1 MNKRLTA
8 WGWTLLGFLLTG
20 FLMAGCGGPQT
31 RPRDTGS
38 GENRVEEKT
47 PERSDLSAKE
57 ARPDPKA
64 GEEAQEKGPTPDTSA
79 YSRAEQD
86 AKVPAEKRPA
96 ARGEAGSREEKPQKA
111 RPVSKAPSPLIHA
124 DPKVNNTSEK
134 NNGAKIVLNF
144 DNADLYA
151 VISTIAELL
160 EINYIVDPGV
170 SGKVTINT
178 AGGLRKKDLM
188 PLFFQILEINGLTAI
203 KSGKLYKIVPL
214 KDSPRDAISFSE
226 AEGVGPGERSVIQI
240 IPLRY
245 ISAQE
250 MTKLLTPFVS
260 EGGTIVSDTASNTL
274 LVVDK
279 GFNIQK
285 IMRLV
290 ETFDVNMFEKVHY
303 KFYPLEYLDAEEVA
317 QIMGDFSASYGEV
330 SNAFIKFIA
339 ITRVNTLLVVSTTP
353 LVFDKVEEILRQ
365 IDVVDKTVQPRI
377 YVYFVKNGQ
386 AEDLEALLSKVFSDA
401 KKTAASDKTT
411 DADGF
416 KVIGGNPF
424 SETRMEAKREAE
436 KAARSKPEPSPGPE
450 PKSQTGEDKGPGTGS
465 LRGRVEITAD
475 KVRNALLIE
484 ATPADYR
491 IIENILRQIDVL
503 PRQVLIEATIAEI
516 TIDTSTEIGMEWAL
530 GKGAALGNAS
540 FAATLNKLV
549 GEGSNAA
556 RTGLQYSIGVT
567 DKWYAALNAMASKG
581 MVNILSSPHV
591 LASDNQE
598 AKIDVSREIPVASS
612 QTTYSTAT
620 AVSETQIEYR
630 DTGVML
636 AVTPHINERGLV
648 TMEISEEVSDL
659 QENVEVAGKSY
670 PSFFKRTI
678 DTTLTVRHGQTIAIG
693 GLIKDRE
700 EESVS
705 GLPCLINIPIIRY
718 LTGQTSKS
726 TEKQELI
733 VLLTPRVIVDLND
746 VDEVTDEFK
755 QKVKNVIKR
764 FNP

>member
-1 MNKRLTA
+1 MNKRLTNYS
-8 WGWTLLGFLLTG
+8 WILCTILLAGFLLVSC
-20 FLMAGCGGPQT
+20 AGQQT
-31 RPRDTGS
+31 RKNVEKGKPQGADTMV
-38 GENRVEEKT
+38 N
-47 PERSDLSAKE
+47 E
-57 ARPDPKA
+57 AATKA
-64 GEEAQEKGPTPDTSA
+64 GRADEKKAEKPITVLSDAESEHTASTTEKAVPTAVKDEQSEPQRIEAPAPPSPSPVPRPVKKVSQKASQEEKGP
-79 YSRAEQD
+79 
-86 AKVPAEKRPA
+86 
-96 ARGEAGSREEKPQKA
+96 
-111 RPVSKAPSPLIHA
+111 
-124 DPKVNNTSEK
+124 
-134 NNGAKIVLNF
+134 KIVLNF

-160 EINYIVDPGV
+160 EINYIVDPQV

-178 AGGLRKKDLM
+178 AGGLQKEDLL
-188 PLFFQILEINGLTAI
+188 PLFFQILEVNGLTAI
-203 KSGKLYKIVPL
+203 QTGNLYKIMPL
-214 KDSPRDAISFSE
+214 KDSPRGAIYFSE
-226 AEGVGPGERSVIQI
+226 GESPPPQERTMLQI
-240 IPLRY
+240 IPLKY

-250 MTKLLTPFVS
+250 MTKIITPFIS
-260 EGGTIVSDTASNTL
+260 EGGTIVSDTMSNTL

-279 GFNIQK
+279 GINIMK
-285 IMRLV
+285 VMRLV
-290 ETFDVNMFEKVHY
+290 KTFDVNMFERVHY
-303 KFYPLEYLDAEEVA
+303 RFYPLEYLDAEEVA
-317 QIMGDFSASYGEV
+317 QIMGDFSASYGEIG
-330 SNAFIKFIA
+330 NAFIKFIA

-353 LVFDKVEEILRQ
+353 LVFDKVEEILKQ

-386 AEDLEALLSKVFSDA
+386 AKDLEGVLTKVFTGKSSAEKDSGS
-401 KKTAASDKTT
+401 K
-411 DADGF
+411 GF
-416 KVIGGNPF
+416 QPIGGNPF
-424 SETRMEAKREAE
+424 SEARMESKRKQEAAAKSR
-436 KAARSKPEPSPGPE
+436 PERPAQTAPQPG
-450 PKSQTGEDKGPGTGS
+450 GEGDKGSGTGS
-465 LRGRVEITAD
+465 LRGEVEITAD
-475 KVRNALLIE
+475 EVRNALLIE

-491 IIENILRQIDVL
+491 IIEGILRKIDVL

-516 TIDTSTEIGMEWAL
+516 SIDTSTEIGMEWAL

-549 GEGSNAA
+549 GEGTDAT

-567 DKWYAALNAMASKG
+567 DKWYAALNAMASEGK
-581 MVNILSSPHV
+581 VNILSSPHV
-591 LASDNQE
+591 LASDNKE
-598 AKIDVSREIPVASS
+598 AKIDVSREIPVSTGE
-612 QTTYSTAT
+612 TTYATSTAVT
-620 AVSETQIEYR
+620 ETSIEYR

-636 AVTPHINERGLV
+636 GVTPHINERGLV

-659 QENVEVAGKSY
+659 QENVQVAGKSY
-670 PSFFKRTI
+670 PSFFKRSI
-678 DTTLTVRHGQTIAIG
+678 NTTLTVKHGQTIAIG

-700 EESVS
+700 EESVT

>member
-1 MNKRLTA
+1 M
-8 WGWTLLGFLLTG
+8 
-20 FLMAGCGGPQT
+20 PS
-31 RPRDTGS
+31 DTIRQEVKVQDEG
-38 GENRVEEKT
+38 KA
-47 PERSDLSAKE
+47 ERSVGKRSK
-57 ARPDPKA
+57 
-64 GEEAQEKGPTPDTSA
+64 KGSLI
-79 YSRAEQD
+79 
-86 AKVPAEKRPA
+86 
-96 ARGEAGSREEKPQKA
+96 EEKPQRDESISKPESTASSMSLVKNEA
-111 RPVSKAPSPLIHA
+111 RK
-124 DPKVNNTSEK
+124 DPQEEK
-134 NNGAKIVLNF
+134 DPKIVLNF

-178 AGGLRKKDLM
+178 AGGLRKQDLL

-214 KDSPRDAISFSE
+214 KDSPRDAIAFSE
-226 AEGVGPGERSVIQI
+226 AEGVPPGERSVIQI
-240 IPLRY
+240 IPLKY
-245 ISAQE
+245 ISAEE

-260 EGGTIVSDTASNTL
+260 EGGTIVSDPVSDTL

-279 GFNIQK
+279 GINIQK
-285 IMRLV
+285 ILKLV
-290 ETFDVNMFEKVHY
+290 KTFDVNIFEKVHY

-317 QIMGDFSASYGEV
+317 KVMDDFSASYGEIG
-330 SNAFIKFIA
+330 NAFIKFIP
-339 ITRVNTLLVVSTTP
+339 IIRLNTLLVVSTTP
-353 LVFDKVEEILRQ
+353 LVFEKVEDVLEQ
-365 IDVVDKTVQPRI
+365 IDVVDKTVEPRI
-377 YVYFVKNGQ
+377 YVYFVKNGE
-386 AEDLEALLSKVFSDA
+386 AKDLEELLSSVFSDSQ
-401 KKTAASDKTT
+401 KTSADDKTT
-411 DADGF
+411 DAAGY
-416 KVIGGNPF
+416 KAIGGNPF

-436 KAARSKPEPSPGPE
+436 KREAEKAAKSEPEPAPKAE
-450 PKSQTGEDKGPGTGS
+450 PKSQTGEDQGRETGS
-465 LRGRVEITAD
+465 LRGEVKITAD
-475 KVRNALLIE
+475 EVRNALLIE
-484 ATPADYR
+484 AIPSDYQ

-530 GKGAALGNAS
+530 GKGAALGDAS

-549 GEGSNAA
+549 GEGASAS

-581 MVNILSSPHV
+581 MVNVLSSPHV

-598 AKIDVSREIPVASS
+598 AKIDVSSEIPVASS

-636 AVTPHINERGLV
+636 GVTPHINERGLV
-648 TMEISEEVSDL
+648 TMEISEEVSNVQKD
-659 QENVEVAGKSY
+659 VEVAGKKY

-678 DTTLTVRHGQTIAIG
+678 DTTLTVKDGQTIAIG
-693 GLIKDRE
+693 GLITDEE
-700 EESVS
+700 EESAS
-705 GLPCLINIPIIRY
+705 GLPCLINIPIVRY
-718 LTGQTSKS
+718 ITGQTSKS
-726 TEKQELI
+726 SKKQELI

-755 QKVKNVIKR
+755 QKVKSVIKR

>member
-1 MNKRLTA
+1 MAYRWTFFWIMLTVLVA
-8 WGWTLLGFLLTG
+8 
-20 FLMAGCGGPQT
+20 AGCGGPQA
-31 RPRDTGS
+31 RPRD
-38 GENRVEEKT
+38 
-47 PERSDLSAKE
+47 P
-57 ARPDPKA
+57 
-64 GEEAQEKGPTPDTSA
+64 
-79 YSRAEQD
+79 
-86 AKVPAEKRPA
+86 
-96 ARGEAGSREEKPQKA
+96 RGEAEKPRSTEASPQQTRPSTPTPPQEKQQTVMPGPSDVKT
-111 RPVSKAPSPLIHA
+111 RPVMPSPEKSSPTAQEEVGSKQAAPAPSIPAPSPA
-124 DPKVNNTSEK
+124 PSPNQQTGQPAPRKEKDP
-134 NNGAKIVLNF
+134 KIVLNF

-170 SGKVTINT
+170 TGKVTINT
-178 AGGLRKKDLM
+178 AGGLQKKDLL

-203 KSGKLYKIVPL
+203 QTGNLYKIVPL
-214 KDSPRDAISFSE
+214 KDSPRGAIYFSD
-226 AEGVGPGERSVIQI
+226 GESPPPQERTMIQI
-240 IPLRY
+240 IPLKY

-250 MTKLLTPFVS
+250 MTKLLTPFIS

-279 GFNIQK
+279 GLNIMK
-285 IMRLV
+285 IMKLV
-290 ETFDVNMFEKVHY
+290 KTFDVNMFEKVHY

-317 QIMGDFSASYGEV
+317 QIMDDFSASYGEV

-353 LVFDKVEEILRQ
+353 LVFDKVEEILKQ

-386 AEDLEALLSKVFSDA
+386 AKDLEAVLTKVFTGKSATEKDS
-401 KKTAASDKTT
+401 TVR
-411 DADGF
+411 GF
-416 KVIGGNPF
+416 EPIGGNPF
-424 SETRMEAKREAE
+424 SEARMEAKRKQEA
-436 KAARSKPEPSPGPE
+436 AAKSRPERPA
-450 PKSQTGEDKGPGTGS
+450 QTTPQPADEGDKGSGTGS
-465 LRGRVEITAD
+465 LGGKVEITAD
-475 KVRNALLIE
+475 EIRNALLIE

-491 IIENILRQIDVL
+491 IIEGILRKIDVL

-516 TIDTSTEIGMEWAL
+516 SIDTSTEIGMEWAL

-549 GEGSNAA
+549 GEGADA
-556 RTGLQYSIGVT
+556 TRTGLQYSIGVT
-567 DKWYAALNAMASKG
+567 DKWYAALEAMASEGK
-581 MVNILSSPHV
+581 VNILSSPHV
-591 LASDNQE
+591 LASDNKE
-598 AKIDVSREIPVASS
+598 AKIDVSREIPVSTGE
-612 QTTYSTAT
+612 TTYATSTAVT
-620 AVSETQIEYR
+620 ETSIEYR

-636 AVTPHINERGLV
+636 GVTPHINERGLV

-659 QENVEVAGKSY
+659 QENVQVAGKGY
-670 PSFFKRTI
+670 PSFFKRSI
-678 DTTLTVRHGQTIAIG
+678 NTTLTVKHGQTIAIG

-705 GLPCLINIPIIRY
+705 GLPCLIDIPIIRY

-733 VLLTPRVIVDLND
+733 VLLTPRVIVGLND

-755 QKVKNVIKR
+755 QKVKSVIKR

>member
-1 MNKRLTA
+1 MVILA
-8 WGWTLLGFLLTG
+8 FLI
-20 FLMAGCGGPQT
+20 AGCSGQKPRLPEMDTEIEKPKSSEVVSKEDQT
-31 RPRDTGS
+31 EKSPFSREKENGRDISMPADTPS
-38 GENRVEEKT
+38 QRVKLQEE
-47 PERSDLSAKE
+47 
-57 ARPDPKA
+57 
-64 GEEAQEKGPTPDTSA
+64 G
-79 YSRAEQD
+79 RAE
-86 AKVPAEKRPA
+86 
-96 ARGEAGSREEKPQKA
+96 GLAGKKSVEGSLTEEKPSRDARLSKPDSATSSMSSVKNETRKDSQKE
-111 RPVSKAPSPLIHA
+111 K
-124 DPKVNNTSEK
+124 DP
-134 NNGAKIVLNF
+134 KIVLNF

-170 SGKVTINT
+170 SGTVTINT
-178 AGGLRKKDLM
+178 AGGLRKKDLL
-188 PLFFQILEINGLTAI
+188 PLFFQILEVNGLTAI
-203 KSGKLYKIVPL
+203 KAGSLYRIIPL
-214 KDSPRDAISFSE
+214 KDSPRRAISFSE
-226 AEGVGPGERSVIQI
+226 ATSPAERAAIQI
-240 IPLRY
+240 IPLQY
-245 ISAQE
+245 ISAEE

-260 EGGTIVSDTASNTL
+260 EGGTIVSDPVSDTL

-279 GFNIQK
+279 GINIHK
-285 IMRLV
+285 ILKLV
-290 ETFDVNMFEKVHY
+290 ETFDVNIFEKVHY

-317 QIMGDFSASYGEV
+317 KVMDDFSASYGEV
-330 SNAFIKFIA
+330 GNAFVKFIP
-339 ITRVNTLLVVSTTP
+339 IVRLNTLLVVSTTP
-353 LVFDKVEEILRQ
+353 LVFEKVEEVLKQ

-386 AEDLEALLSKVFSDA
+386 AEDLEELLTTVFSGSE
-401 KKTAASDKTT
+401 KTSAGGKTT

-436 KAARSKPEPSPGPE
+436 KAAKSKPEPAPKTE
-450 PKSQTGEDKGPGTGS
+450 PKSEAGGEKGLGTGS
-465 LRGRVEITAD
+465 LRGEVTITAD

-484 ATPADYR
+484 AIPADYQ
-491 IIENILRQIDVL
+491 IVENILRQIDVL

-549 GEGSNAA
+549 GEGSNAV

-620 AVSETQIEYR
+620 AVSETAIEYR

-636 AVTPHINERGLV
+636 GVTPHINERGLV

-670 PSFFKRTI
+670 PSFFKRSI
-678 DTTLTVRHGQTIAIG
+678 NTTLTVKHGQTIAIG

-700 EESVS
+700 EESVT

-755 QKVKNVIKR
+755 QKVQNVIKR